1 MQEQKNHG
9 FISNYLY
16 TMKMAKKSNVTIFVV
31 IIMIGIVSFS
41 LELLEV
47 YTPKI
52 ILSLVE
58 EKSTVNKFIMYVV
71 AIGIA
76 IIVFNI
82 IFNFAWQ
89 WFDALYKITAGFLE
103 KQRMHKV
110 YNTDFKNME
119 SPEFLDYVQRAKNAL
134 YYNQGFH
141 GILYQSRNLL
151 ANTAIAIVTAVL
163 IGRKNILV
171 MLIICMLSVVISKIL
186 SWVTKRD
193 KEKFSD
199 FMAPT
204 YRKITYLA
212 NTTKNFDF
220 AKDIRLFHMA
230 RIFGNEFG
238 KVNRFFMKHNM
249 KHHNRWIL
257 CNFSMEAVVLLQ
269 KIMMYIWL
277 VYTVIYKGMLIS
289 DFVLYIGL
297 VTSLTNAISYLL
309 WIYSNL
315 KGNSLMVNDYRKLMD
330 WEEDKDTEKVCK
342 NIDEINLDSF
352 EFEFVNVSFK
362 YPGHDNYILKN
373 VNIKIK
379 AGMKLAIVGVN
390 GAGKTTFVKLMLRLY
405 EPSKGKILLNG
416 TDIREFDRKQ
426 YFKIF
431 APVFQNIECFALPL
445 YQNISFKNEEDTDME
460 LIDKVL
466 KRSDLTKKINMYEQG
481 VYTNLLRIFD
491 KKGIDLSGGEKQK
504 LAMARALYKDGGV
517 IILDEP
523 TAAFDALAEDRM
535 YRKFKEMTENKT
547 CLFISHRLGSTQFC
561 DNIVMFD
568 AGSIIEEGSHEELM
582 KLNGKYAYMFN
593 IQSQYYIK
601 EA

>member
-1 MQEQKNHG
+1 M
-9 FISNYLY
+9 
-16 TMKMAKKSNVTIFVV
+16 V
-31 IIMIGIVSFS
+31 
-41 LELLEV
+41 
-47 YTPKI
+47 KI
-52 ILSLVE
+52 DL
-58 EKSTVNKFIMYVV
+58 
-71 AIGIA
+71 
-76 IIVFNI
+76 
-82 IFNFAWQ
+82 
-89 WFDALYKITAGFLE
+89 ITGFL
-103 KQRMHKV
+103 
-110 YNTDFKNME
+110 
-119 SPEFLDYVQRAKNAL
+119 
-134 YYNQGFH
+134 
-141 GILYQSRNLL
+141 
-151 ANTAIAIVTAVL
+151 
-163 IGRKNILV
+163 
-171 MLIICMLSVVISKIL
+171 
-186 SWVTKRD
+186 
-193 KEKFSD
+193 
-199 FMAPT
+199 
-204 YRKITYLA
+204 
-212 NTTKNFDF
+212 
-220 AKDIRLFHMA
+220 
-230 RIFGNEFG
+230 
-238 KVNRFFMKHNM
+238 
-249 KHHNRWIL
+249 
-257 CNFSMEAVVLLQ
+257 
-269 KIMMYIWL
+269 
-277 VYTVIYKGMLIS
+277 
-289 DFVLYIGL
+289 
-297 VTSLTNAISYLL
+297 
-309 WIYSNL
+309 
-315 KGNSLMVNDYRKLMD
+315 
-330 WEEDKDTEKVCK
+330 
-342 NIDEINLDSF
+342 
-352 EFEFVNVSFK
+352 
-362 YPGHDNYILKN
+362 
-373 VNIKIK
+373 
-379 AGMKLAIVGVN
+379 

-547 CLFISHRLGSTQFC
+547 CLFISHRLVSTQFC